1 MKKALI
7 TGITGQDGSYLTEL
21 LLEKGYEV
29 HGIVR
34 RHSSLTR
41 ERLDPIREGNP
52 LAKEHLKLHYGDMVD
67 GTSLHVLFDKIRP
80 HEIYNL
86 ASQSHVK
93 VSFEQPEY
101 TLDVIGNGT
110 VRLLE
115 ANRLTGV
122 MARVYQAS
130 SSEMFGKP
138 THWPQNEKTPL
149 NPITPYGASKAF
161 AHQMCQIYR
170 ESYDMFV
177 TCGILYNHES
187 PRRGEHFV
195 TRKICKSAARIAKG
209 LQKSLQLGNLEAQR
223 DWGYAPE
230 YVEAMWLML
239 QQERPANYVV
249 ATGKFH
255 SVRDLVNQAFE
266 HVGIDPEPFIQN
278 STDQLRPG
286 DANQLVGDYSKAET
300 ELHWVPKTSFSE
312 LVQIMVDAEMALLSQ
327 KA

>member
-41 ERLDPIREGNP
+41 ERLDPIREGNA
-52 LAKEHLKLHYGDMVD
+52 LAREHLMLHYGDMAD
-67 GTSLHVLFDKIRP
+67 GTSLHVLIDKIRP

-138 THWPQNEKTPL
+138 SHWPQNEKTPL

-170 ESYDMFV
+170 ESYGMFI

-230 YVEAMWLML
+230 YAEAMWLML
-239 QQERPANYVV
+239 QQESPADYVV
-249 ATGKFH
+249 ATGKLH

-266 HVGIDPEPFIQN
+266 HVGLDPEPFIQN

-286 DANQLVGDYSKAET
+286 DANQLVGDYSKAES
-300 ELHWVPKTSFSE
+300 ELHWVPKTGFSE